1 MNQGQ
6 TNRLEELRWKHELEL
21 KRAQLDAKLKE
32 MISTSDYEFLS
43 DIDSDN
49 IQLQGDDWP
58 SNKWE
63 DFLYI
68 QTPVENKSPVN
79 KSISQLIKV
88 NSTGTVYLFF
98 MHYNFGLIAIPNATL
113 ARYWS
118 DFIEIDGDEIF
129 CSIPGRPE
137 FICIEKSED
146 LIVGEEI
153 KGMQW
158 IYEVTFS
165 SKEFKDELQSNSV

>member
-1 MNQGQ
+1 
-6 TNRLEELRWKHELEL
+6 
-21 KRAQLDAKLKE
+21 
-32 MISTSDYEFLS
+32 
-43 DIDSDN
+43 
-49 IQLQGDDWP
+49 
-58 SNKWE
+58 
-63 DFLYI
+63 
-68 QTPVENKSPVN
+68 
-79 KSISQLIKV
+79 
-88 NSTGTVYLFF
+88 
-98 MHYNFGLIAIPNATL
+98 MHYNFGLVAIPNASL

-129 CSIPGRPE
+129 CSIPGRTE